1 MREAVLGKLVLVL
14 SQATP
19 EELAAVYRF
28 ATGEQ
33 LESAECGVQSAE
45 WKRGRA
51 DGSFWGGTQ
60 GGSVSRPELGS
71 GRPTSRPSVAASSAA
86 TAETPDP
93 LSYTLRR
100 EAACWVLVFKGQR
113 AYLKYELGLAYVA
126 YLLSHPGEHVP
137 SAVLFSKFSA
147 GHRKD
152 LASPELP
159 DPETGRS
166 LPLTDGVGIAQLR
179 PDQDEAEAQSRYR
192 AQLREYRETLADG
205 SIPEPEREDARRL
218 HDELLAFLKQHYRPE
233 PDPGGDVTRVVHRS
247 IQRLCA
253 RLRKPVA
260 GQGVPDPVGLAIAE
274 YIERHILVPSRRYT
288 RAKAGA
294 NVRVARGELAG
305 RLIFECPPDDQWSV
319 HI

>member
-1 MREAVLGKLVLVL
+1 MRDALLGKLVLVL
-14 SQATP
+14 SRATP

-28 ATGEQ
+28 ATGEP
-33 LESAECGVQSAE
+33 LESAECGVRSAE
-45 WKRGRA
+45 LKRGQA
-51 DGSFWGGTQ
+51 DGSSWAGRQTGPA
-60 GGSVSRPELGS
+60 SRPELGLA
-71 GRPTSRPSVAASSAA
+71 RPTSPPSVAASSPP

-93 LSYTLRR
+93 LTYTLRR
-100 EAACWVLVFKGQR
+100 EPACWVLVLKGQR

-152 LASPELP
+152 LAAPELP
-159 DPETGRS
+159 DPETGLR

-179 PDQDEAEAQSRYR
+179 SDKDEAEARSRYY
-192 AQLREYRETLADG
+192 AQLREYKETFADG

-218 HDELLAFLKQHYRPE
+218 YDELLAFLKQHYRPE

-247 IQRLCA
+247 IQRLCTS
-253 RLRKPVA
+253 LRKPVA
-260 GQGVPDPVGLAIAE
+260 GRGVPDPVALAFAE

-305 RLIFECPPDDQWSV
+305 RLIFECPPSHRWSV
-319 HI
+319 VA